1 MSGSRRGLPRRGS
14 WLPNRAHSTCRAFY
28 ELEPLDQIPP
38 ERVQVVAVGV
48 QKPAV

>member
-1 MSGSRRGLPRRGS
+1 VVDGGYRDVDLGRPIGL
-14 WLPNRAHSTCRAFY
+14 LSTCRAFY
-28 ELEPLDQIPP
+28 ELEPLDHIPP